1 MKSLLIGTLALT
13 MATIP
18 TVAIAQ
24 SPSPTQAPQT
34 AERSASIQTTDEA
47 AIATLV
53 NSVAT
58 LADQGNFETL
68 ESLYADSVQI
78 DYTSLFGGD
87 IQTHTPASLMT
98 AWASLL
104 PGFDQTYHAL
114 SNIQVNVEG
123 DHATATADVT
133 ASHYLGDDYWQV
145 SGQYEYRLIRQSDNW
160 KIETMTLELSDE
172 QGDRALLEQAA
183 AEAANN
189 PSSYLQRQQTEQ
201 AVRDFLTSLETKDM
215 EAFASVWA
223 EDAVQDMPYA
233 PERFPRRVEGRDN
246 LIQHYSSWP
255 EVSGTANFT
264 DELVFYPME
273 DPTMVFAEWHG
284 VVEIIPTGRTYEQR
298 YGGLFRVV
306 DGKIVL
312 FREYFNPTVFVEAFG
327 LDEGR
332 EFGNQ

>member
-1 MKSLLIGTLALT
+1 MKSLLIRTLALT
-13 MATIP
+13 LATFP
-18 TVAIAQ
+18 TGAIAQ
-24 SPSPTQAPQT
+24 SSLLTQAAQT
-34 AERSASIQTTDEA
+34 ASIQTADEA

-58 LADQGNFETL
+58 LADQGDFETL

-87 IQTHTPASLMT
+87 IQTHTPESLMT

-104 PGFDQTYHAL
+104 PGFDQTYHAI
-114 SNIQVNVEG
+114 SNIQVDVAG
-123 DHATATADVT
+123 DRATSTADVT

-145 SGQYEYRLIRQSDNW
+145 SGQYEYQLIRHPNRW
-160 KIETMTLELSDE
+160 KIETMAFELSDQ
-172 QGDRALLEQAA
+172 QGDRTLLEQAA
-183 AEAANN
+183 AEAADN

-215 EAFASVWA
+215 EAFAAVWA
-223 EDAVQDMPYA
+223 ENAVQDMPYA
-233 PERFPRRVEGRDN
+233 PEGFPRRVEGRDN
-246 LIQHYSSWP
+246 LIQHYGGWP

-264 DELVFYPME
+264 NELVFYPME

-284 VVEIIPTGRTYEQR
+284 VVEIIPTGRVYDQR
-298 YGGLFRVV
+298 YGGLFQVV

-327 LDEGR
+327 LDKGGEL
-332 EFGNQ
+332 GNQ

>member
-13 MATIP
+13 IATIP
-18 TVAIAQ
+18 MGAIAQ
-24 SPSPTQAPQT
+24 NPLPTQAAQT
-34 AERSASIQTTDEA
+34 ASIPTAEEA

-68 ESLYADSVQI
+68 EALYADSVQV

-104 PGFDQTYHAL
+104 PGFDQTYHAI
-114 SNIQVNVEG
+114 SNIQVDVES
-123 DHATATADVT
+123 DRATATADVT
-133 ASHYLGDDYWQV
+133 ASHYLGNNYWQV
-145 SGQYEYRLIRQSDNW
+145 SGQYDYQFVRQPNGW
-160 KIETMTLELSDE
+160 KVEAMTFKLGDE

-183 AEAANN
+183 AEAAEN

-201 AVRDFLTSLETKDM
+201 AVRTFLTSLETKDM

-233 PERFPRRVEGRDN
+233 PEGFPRRVESRDN
-246 LIQHYSSWP
+246 LIQHYGAWP
-255 EVSGTANFT
+255 EVSGEANFT
-264 DELVFYPME
+264 DDLVFYPMT

-284 VVEIIPTGRTYEQR
+284 VVEIIPTGRIYDQR
-298 YGGLFRVV
+298 YGGLFQVV

-312 FREYFNPTVFVEAFG
+312 FREYFNPIVFVEAFG
-327 LDEGR
+327 LNEGG

>member
-13 MATIP
+13 IATIP
-18 TVAIAQ
+18 IGAIAQ
-24 SPSPTQAPQT
+24 NPLPTQATQT
-34 AERSASIQTTDEA
+34 ASIQTADEA
-47 AIATLV
+47 AMATLV

-58 LADQGNFETL
+58 LADQGDFETL
-68 ESLYADSVQI
+68 ELLYADSIHV

-87 IQTHTPASLMT
+87 IQTHTPESLMT

-104 PGFDQTYHAL
+104 PGFDQTYHAI
-114 SNIQVNVEG
+114 SNIQVEVAGNR
-123 DHATATADVT
+123 ATATADVT
-133 ASHYLGDDYWQV
+133 ASHYLGDDFWQV
-145 SGQYEYRLIRQSDNW
+145 SGQYEYQFVRQPSGW
-160 KIETMTLELSDE
+160 KIEAMTFEFGDE

-183 AEAANN
+183 AEVAEN

-201 AVRDFLTSLETKDM
+201 AVRTFLTSLETKDM
-215 EAFASVWA
+215 EAFAAVWA

-233 PERFPRRVEGRDN
+233 PEGFPRRVEGRDN
-246 LIQHYSSWP
+246 LIQHYGAWP
-255 EVSGTANFT
+255 EVSGEANFT

-284 VVEIIPTGRTYEQR
+284 VVEIIPTERIYDQR

-312 FREYFNPTVFVEAFG
+312 FREYFNPIVFVEAFG
-327 LDEGR
+327 LNEGG

>member
-1 MKSLLIGTLALT
+1 MKSLLLGTLALT
-13 MATIP
+13 LVTVP

-24 SPSPTQAPQT
+24 SPLPTQAPPA
-34 AERSASIQTTDEA
+34 AELSASIQTTDEA
-47 AIATLV
+47 AMATLV

-87 IQTHTPASLMT
+87 VQTHTPASLMT

-104 PGFDQTYHAL
+104 PGFDQTYHAI
-114 SNIQVNVEG
+114 SNIQVNAAG
-123 DHATATADVT
+123 DRAIATADVT

-145 SGQYEYRLIRQSDNW
+145 SGRYEYQFVRRPNGW
-160 KIETMTLELSDE
+160 KIEAMTFEFSDE
-172 QGDRALLEQAA
+172 QGDRTLLEQAA
-183 AEAANN
+183 IEAADN
-189 PSSYLQRQQTEQ
+189 PVSYLQRQQTEQ
-201 AVRDFLTSLETKDM
+201 TVRTFLTSLEAKDM
-215 EAFASVWA
+215 DAFAAVWA

-233 PERFPRRVEGRDN
+233 PEGFPRRVEGRDN
-246 LIQHYSSWP
+246 LIQHYGAWP

-264 DELVFYPME
+264 DELVFYPMA

-284 VVEIIPTGRTYEQR
+284 VVEIIPTGRIYDQR
-298 YGGLFRVV
+298 YGGLFQVV

-312 FREYFNPTVFVEAFG
+312 FREYFNPIVFVEAFG
-327 LDEGR
+327 LDEGG

>member
-13 MATIP
+13 IATIP
-18 TVAIAQ
+18 MGAIAQ
-24 SPSPTQAPQT
+24 NPLPTQAAQT
-34 AERSASIQTTDEA
+34 ASIQTAEEA

-58 LADQGNFETL
+58 LADQGDFETL
-68 ESLYADSVQI
+68 ESLYADSVQV

-104 PGFDQTYHAL
+104 PGFAQTYHAI
-114 SNIQVNVEG
+114 SNIQVDVES
-123 DHATATADVT
+123 DRATATADVT

-145 SGQYEYRLIRQSDNW
+145 SGQYEYQFVRQPNGW
-160 KIETMTLELSDE
+160 KVEAMTFKPSDE

-183 AEAANN
+183 AEAAKN

-201 AVRDFLTSLETKDM
+201 AVRTFLTSLEAKDM

-233 PERFPRRVEGRDN
+233 PEGFPRRVESRDN
-246 LIQHYSSWP
+246 LIQHYEAWP
-255 EVSGTANFT
+255 EVSGEANFT
-264 DELVFYPME
+264 DELVFYPMA

-284 VVEIIPTGRTYEQR
+284 VVEIIPTGRIYDQR

-306 DGKIVL
+306 NGKIVL
-312 FREYFNPTVFVEAFG
+312 FREYFNPIVFVEAFG
-327 LDEGR
+327 LNEGG